1 MSETLKCRLCESNLN
16 KDTKMKSSKKQL
28 LLEHFEVKHNI
39 SNKDFNV
46 VNYLLLMHEQKPMD
60 KRKGKA
66 RQRSHS
72 QDSLQTGKE
81 NETPTQTRIPL
92 KEKSTNILPS
102 FIRTRSSQKIDDVNV
117 HEVDTSN
124 DEIINDSILQPPKV
138 WENMFDTNQIDE
150 VEVCSPICVISN
162 VSSAENL
169 SSSIIEDHASTED
182 PLNDSNVSLDSKNS
196 SSSSLDTSWLSDC
209 NYEIIHTRRLKTTA
223 EHGRY
228 ICPDKECSFK
238 CESKVLLN
246 IHVRK
251 RHVQMFGAPIRKQR
265 MMVYLDH
272 VPIPQDTLDS
282 SPSSSSEDLDHRL
295 LKTVKL
301 VYVSDFDVPEIINL
315 PKKAVK
321 RSREDALTEE
331 HEVPTKRLKV
341 DPKELAVPITVIKK
355 EIVDEVVR
363 KKRVKVEKREE
374 STIDGSKTDRE
385 RTIEKMRLLQSG
397 KSNGTYVQCC
407 IKTCGKW
414 RYLEGCEDPSLIPNT
429 WQCSMNPNIL
439 RLVIS
444 DDINT

>member
-1 MSETLKCRLCESNLN
+1 MSSEKLKCRLCDSHLN
-16 KDTKMKSSKKQL
+16 KDTKMKGTKKQL
-28 LLEHFEVKHNI
+28 LLQHFEDKHKI

-46 VNYLLLMHEQKPMD
+46 VNYLLLMHEQQPMN
-60 KRKGKA
+60 KRKDKS

-72 QDSLQTGKE
+72 QDSLQSGKE
-81 NETPTQTRIPL
+81 NDTPTPTRIPL
-92 KEKSTNILPS
+92 KEKSINVLPS
-102 FIRTRSSQKIDDVNV
+102 LIRTRSSQKIDDVNV

-124 DEIINDSILQPPKV
+124 DEVINDSILQPPKV

-169 SSSIIEDHASTED
+169 SSSIIEDHSTNED
-182 PLNDSNVSLDSKNS
+182 QLNDSNVSLDSKNS
-196 SSSSLDTSWLSDC
+196 SSSSLDTSWLSDS

-228 ICPDKECSFK
+228 ICPDNECSFK

-251 RHVQMFGAPIRKQR
+251 RHVEIFGAPIRRQR
-265 MMVYLDH
+265 MMVYLDCMS
-272 VPIPQDTLDS
+272 PPAEIP
-282 SPSSSSEDLDHRL
+282 PSSSDSDDPDHGL

-301 VYVSDFDVPEIINL
+301 VYVNDRDVPEITNL
-315 PKKAVK
+315 PKKGVK
-321 RSREDALTEE
+321 RSREAEDTCTEE
-331 HEVPTKRLKV
+331 REVPTKRLKIE
-341 DPKELAVPITVIKK
+341 PKVLPTPITVIKK
-355 EIVDEVVR
+355 EIVDEIVR
-363 KKRVKVEKREE
+363 KKRVKGEKRED
-374 STIDGSKTDRE
+374 SNGDGSKTDRE

-414 RYLEGCEDPSLIPNT
+414 RYLEGCEDPSLIPDT

-439 RLVIS
+439 RLVLL
-444 DDINT
+444 NCE